1 VEEKRV
7 CATGVAKEVTAAG
20 LTGTGAARMLRDMRG
35 RWQKGFAWLGLA
47 AVLLASNL
55 HLAVIQ
61 GVAWVRMYEHYRVG
75 YSPMVALEVTLS
87 GQAPCNLCKFV
98 QAAQKEQ
105 KTFDGLLTWTAKVLL
120 PLVAM
125 TLFVQAPARSS
136 RRWVGPVRRLVSW
149 CAPPEFPPPRWA

>member
-1 VEEKRV
+1 
-7 CATGVAKEVTAAG
+7 
-20 LTGTGAARMLRDMRG
+20 MLRDMRAW
-35 RWQKGFAWLGLA
+35 WQKGLAWLALA

-61 GVAWVRMYEHYRVG
+61 GVAWVRMYEQYRVG
-75 YSPMVALEVTLS
+75 YSPMLALEVTLS

-105 KTFDGLLTWTAKVLL
+105 KSFEGLLTWTAKVLL

-125 TLFVQAPARSS
+125 SLCVPAPPRS
-136 RRWVGPVRRLVSW
+136 RRRWAGPMRQLVSW